1 MNSRFGFIVGDKVT
15 HTRKGWVGIV
25 SDFHTR
31 NAGVLIDLSNNG
43 CVRFRWVNHK
53 YLKKV
58 SENT

>member
-1 MNSRFGFIVGDKVT
+1 MNSRFGFIVGDKVI

-31 NAGVLIDLSNNG
+31 NAGVLIDLSNNAG
-43 CVRFRWVNHK
+43 VRFRWVHHK